1 MIEAR
6 GLVKHYRSALA
17 VDHLSFDVRPGTVT
31 GFLGPNGAGKPATR
45 LWHLK
50 PRAAKPQVR
59 ARTCL
64 SVAINDHGSLATTL
78 GRLSGVPGCYTGRY
92 SSDKIECT
100 IESRQAPR
108 VNKCP
113 RMVPSSII
121 PAASIVRADTSF
133 SGLLAPQIR

>member
-1 MIEAR
+1 MQTTACSRHEGRSRPGRKNTATTAQPLEVPMIEAR

-78 GRLSGVPGCYTGRY
+78 GRLSGVPGCY
-92 SSDKIECT
+92 
-100 IESRQAPR
+100 
-108 VNKCP
+108 
-113 RMVPSSII
+113 
-121 PAASIVRADTSF
+121 
-133 SGLLAPQIR
+133 